1 VTHTDE
7 VIVVVE
13 EIRNEKGENLGEIEI
28 VENIHDGVV

>member
-13 EIRNEKGENLGEIEI
+13 EVINEKGENLGEIEI
-28 VENIHDGVV
+28 VEKIHDGVI